1 MVGSRDAFA
10 QLRTAML
17 AIYVTASA
25 ITAAVTLVALYER
38 GDAVLHKPM
47 ISATFCALLLIG
59 EIMPLRW
66 LRLNK
71 DGEITIS
78 WAFAFALLLVESPF
92 FAVAAMAVA
101 SLIADYV
108 HGKPPSR
115 VLFNAAQLSLSIG
128 AAGFVLEA
136 TGQRGVLIDP
146 TRSINVVWIATVLLA
161 GLTLLVVNG
170 ALIVGALIL
179 SGGDSLGQTV
189 RDGLTANS
197 RTDGALLALAPA
209 LVVVSERSVL
219 LLPMALVT
227 AFVIHRSA
235 RRALDREH
243 EATHDSLTDLY
254 NRRAFIQR
262 LDAAIEGGQRKGR
275 VRALF
280 ILDLDGFKSIN
291 DMLGHHVGDE
301 ILREVGR
308 RLTGLH
314 GPGQVSA
321 RLGGD
326 EFTTLIVHLGSNDE
340 AMVWAQQLHDAL
352 AQPYITFGFPVQ
364 LTASIGVAMLTDDTD
379 SSAAVLRAADIA
391 MYSAK
396 REALGVQLQN
406 PHETSEIS
414 RLSLIA
420 ELSGAIERGELYLE
434 YQPQAHTATGHVFG
448 FEALLRWHHP
458 KLGLIMPS
466 EFMPLAEQT
475 ELMQPVTR
483 FVLTQSLAELTRWR
497 AQGWD
502 VRVAIN
508 VSAQN
513 LHSARFPGLVAEVL
527 QEMRLPGNVLELEI
541 TENAVMS
548 KRDVIRNS
556 LNQLRALGTRIVID
570 DFGTGYS
577 SLSNMRHLPLDGVK
591 IDCSFIQDLDN
602 NRDDLVIV
610 SSIIELAHNLNLEC
624 TAEGVE
630 SAASWQRL
638 AQLGCDHIQGYLI
651 SRPMTAD
658 RVYGWLRRYTAD
670 RAIEVRDERPHLQLV
685 TQA

>member
-10 QLRTAML
+10 QMRSAML

-25 ITAAVTLVALYER
+25 ITAAVALVALYER
-38 GDAVLHKPM
+38 GDAVLQRPM
-47 ISATFCALLLIG
+47 ITATFCALLLIG

-92 FAVAAMAVA
+92 FAVAAMALA

-146 TRSINVVWIATVLLA
+146 TRSINVGWIATVLLA

-170 ALIVGALIL
+170 LLILGALIL
-179 SGGDSLGQTV
+179 AGGDSLGQTM

-227 AFVIHRSA
+227 AIVIHRSA

-243 EATHDSLTDLY
+243 EATHDSLTDLF
-254 NRRAFIQR
+254 NRRAFIER
-262 LDAAIEGGQRKGR
+262 LDAAIDGGQRKGR

-308 RLTGLH
+308 RLTALH

-326 EFTTLIVHLGSNDE
+326 EFATLIVHLGSNDE
-340 AMVWAQQLHDAL
+340 AMVWARQLHDAL

-448 FEALLRWHHP
+448 FEALLRWQHP

-483 FVLTQSLAELTRWR
+483 FVLSQSLAELTRWR

-513 LHSARFPGLVAEVL
+513 LHSSRFPGLVAELL

-577 SLSNMRHLPLDGVK
+577 SLANMRHLPLDGVK
-591 IDCSFIQDLDN
+591 IDCSFITDLDN
-602 NRDDLVIV
+602 NHDDLVIV

-670 RAIEVRDERPHLQLV
+670 RAIEVRDERPRLQLV